1 VFSLRRLSLPHLGFG
16 LFSLHSLLT
25 TLALVHRECTA
36 FLAFLG
42 FALKEKNT
50 PSRRWASGAGLKTKA
65 HPAPRLKLISPTS
78 CQWFR
83 FALACASAR
92 IMQNKKNKKT
102 KTT

>member
-25 TLALVHRECTA
+25 TLTLVYRECTA

-42 FALKEKNT
+42 FALKEKT
-50 PSRRWASGAGLKTKA
+50 RHLADGASGAGLKA
-65 HPAPRLKLISPTS
+65 HPAPRLKLISPAS

-92 IMQNKKNKKT
+92 IMQNKKSKKT
-102 KTT
+102 T